1 MCKDLDDEDE
11 EYNRLLDEHNGNVS
25 VKSEDFQGNLTGSDF
40 PDLYSDSNPVPNE
53 DSLEFQMVTNSKKQR
68 RKKQKVRLEK
78 KYRIFVFKKNVK
90 SMGKGI

>member
-1 MCKDLDDEDE
+1 VSKDLDDEDE

-40 PDLYSDSNPVPNE
+40 PDLLSDSNPVPNE

-68 RKKQKVRLEK
+68 RKKQKVQFL
-78 KYRIFVFKKNVK
+78 IMLVTNLLGQTLNF
-90 SMGKGI
+90 M